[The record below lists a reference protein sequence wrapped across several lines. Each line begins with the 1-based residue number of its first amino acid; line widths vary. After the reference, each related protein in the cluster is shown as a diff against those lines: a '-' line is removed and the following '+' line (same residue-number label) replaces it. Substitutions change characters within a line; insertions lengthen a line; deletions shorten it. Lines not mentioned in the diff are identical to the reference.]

1 MTLLELESRIATLEQ
16 KLARLAGK
24 AESSGAANINTW
36 IDQIHGTFQDD
47 RMYRNAASLGRK
59 WRKSHDKTRASR

>member
-1 MTLLELESRIATLEQ
+1 MTLSELESRIANLEH
-16 KLARLAGK
+16 KLARLANK
-24 AESSGAANINTW
+24 AESPAVANINAW

-59 WRKSHDKTRASR
+59 WRKSQDKTRASR